1 MPKNTKKDKSA
12 DKSRTDG
19 PLVVKPIEI
28 DESALNKIEEDWWVH
43 PGLYVGIGS
52 VASGKSTLLAN
63 FLDYWYDIFE
73 NRVILFSPSLHNDP
87 IIKKLMD
94 EDRVFSGFETYTND
108 TLDAV
113 LNVIKEDEETPEG
126 KGKKWLI
133 IADDTLSQIPKSN
146 SREAKYFNSYISRYR
161 HYPVEGKIS
170 IVMFTQYYKDL
181 NPVIRCN
188 TSVYM
193 FLGAHSEKNKKVY
206 AEELSTLFN
215 GDEDKFRNAWNSAK
229 KSKYDI
235 LTLNMR
241 QLTAYRNFDTKIYS
255 RDDDLE
261 QSAMKDNEK
270 ENEGN
275 ASDSDADQMPAN

>member
-1 MPKNTKKDKSA
+1 MPKKTKSNKTEENTTI
-12 DKSRTDG
+12 SRTDG
-19 PLVVKPIEI
+19 PLVVKPVEI

-87 IIKKLMD
+87 IIKKLID
-94 EDRVFSGFETYTND
+94 EDRIFSGFESYSNS

-146 SREAKYFNSYISRYR
+146 SKEARYFNSYISRYR

-181 NPVIRCN
+181 NPVLRCN

-193 FLGAHSEKNKKVY
+193 FLGAHSEKNKKQY
-206 AEELSTLFN
+206 AEELSTIFN
-215 GDEDKFRNAWNSAK
+215 GDEDKFNAAWSEAK
-229 KSKYDI
+229 KDKYDI
-235 LTLNMR
+235 LTLNIR
-241 QLTAYRNFDTKIYS
+241 KLAAYRNFDKMIYS
-255 RDDDLE
+255 RDEDNGPEVEKNDDMLR
-261 QSAMKDNEK
+261 S
-270 ENEGN
+270 
-275 ASDSDADQMPAN
+275 